1 MPLSPDP
8 AADLDPI
15 IDEWAHFEHDDL
27 TPDDI
32 DRLIQADQIAQDWW
46 ALCAEAEERDA
57 FVDAATDAW

>member
-1 MPLSPDP
+1 MRLRPDP

-15 IDEWAHFEHDDL
+15 VDEWTHFEHDDL
-27 TPDDI
+27 TPDEI

-46 ALCAEAEERDA
+46 ALEAEAEERDA